1 MLKNLTIKSK
11 ILFITLFG
19 LLLLSSVLGYV
30 SVSKAKESLI
40 KKSYDMLTSTRDNK
54 AKQVKNYLEQRI
66 KDIKVLSKSSNA
78 DELLYDLGNL
88 YDDLDL
94 EEDEIFDVSIVS
106 IKDATTPHENF
117 FQNFA
122 KEYGYNDIYLINA
135 ESGHVLYTSSKLKDY
150 GSNLKFGNLKSSPL
164 AQVWKKTLESKEA
177 TFIDMTKYSI
187 NDNKPTMFLGAPV
200 FQDEEIKGVIVFQI
214 STKDINDIMSF
225 RKGYTKSQEDYL
237 VGQDYLMR
245 SNSYLDPKNHSL
257 NASFSNKEKG
267 KVDGIVY
274 GGTSRKIRNY
284 LQISNKLFV
293 SHSSKSENKIGYF
306 KTELIKP
313 ISPLYFND
321 KERTSALISI
331 CSLLNTLL
339 PEAQQNKKIYNSFE
353 KLINS
358 INLENWIFI
367 YIFFELNLIKDLGYD
382 TNLEQYSPNES
393 TSNDISKIKIDGY
406 IYEVPNFLIFKK
418 IPVKFD
424 NTLIRK
430 SLYFTRNVLQNKF
443 FIPNNLLFP
452 KSRVVLENYFN

>member
-1 MLKNLTIKSK
+1 MIWEDECY
-11 ILFITLFG
+11 
-19 LLLLSSVLGYV
+19 LLS
-30 SVSKAKESLI
+30 KRKFRE
-40 KKSYDMLTSTRDNK
+40 
-54 AKQVKNYLEQRI
+54 
-66 KDIKVLSKSSNA
+66 NA
-78 DELLYDLGNL
+78 NIIN
-88 YDDLDL
+88 
-94 EEDEIFDVSIVS
+94 IF
-106 IKDATTPHENF
+106 T
-117 FQNFA
+117 
-122 KEYGYNDIYLINA
+122 
-135 ESGHVLYTSSKLKDY
+135 
-150 GSNLKFGNLKSSPL
+150 
-164 AQVWKKTLESKEA
+164 
-177 TFIDMTKYSI
+177 
-187 NDNKPTMFLGAPV
+187 
-200 FQDEEIKGVIVFQI
+200 
-214 STKDINDIMSF
+214 
-225 RKGYTKSQEDYL
+225 
-237 VGQDYLMR
+237 
-245 SNSYLDPKNHSL
+245 
-257 NASFSNKEKG
+257 KEKG

-382 TNLEQYSPNES
+382 TNLEQYSSNES
-393 TSNDISKIKIDGY
+393 KNNDISKIKIDGY

-418 IPVKFD
+418 IPVEFN

>member
-1 MLKNLTIKSK
+1 MIWEDECY
-11 ILFITLFG
+11 
-19 LLLLSSVLGYV
+19 LLS
-30 SVSKAKESLI
+30 KRKFRE
-40 KKSYDMLTSTRDNK
+40 
-54 AKQVKNYLEQRI
+54 
-66 KDIKVLSKSSNA
+66 NA
-78 DELLYDLGNL
+78 NIIN
-88 YDDLDL
+88 
-94 EEDEIFDVSIVS
+94 IF
-106 IKDATTPHENF
+106 T
-117 FQNFA
+117 
-122 KEYGYNDIYLINA
+122 
-135 ESGHVLYTSSKLKDY
+135 
-150 GSNLKFGNLKSSPL
+150 
-164 AQVWKKTLESKEA
+164 
-177 TFIDMTKYSI
+177 
-187 NDNKPTMFLGAPV
+187 
-200 FQDEEIKGVIVFQI
+200 
-214 STKDINDIMSF
+214 
-225 RKGYTKSQEDYL
+225 
-237 VGQDYLMR
+237 
-245 SNSYLDPKNHSL
+245 
-257 NASFSNKEKG
+257 KEKG

-382 TNLEQYSPNES
+382 TNLEQYFSDES
-393 TSNDISKIKIDGY
+393 KKDNISKIKIDSY

-418 IPVKFD
+418 IPIEFN

-452 KSRVVLENYFN
+452 KSRIVLENYFN